1 MLQMYGYT
9 DPVYDDREYLGQ
21 ASSLDHAYEIASA
34 VWCDKYYMITVTTKT
49 VDGYLINEVI
59 RMRKDPA

>member
-1 MLQMYGYT
+1 MFKMYGYT

-21 ASSLDHAYEIASA
+21 ASSLDHAYEIADA
-34 VWCDKYYMITVTTKT
+34 VWCDKYYMITVYTPTPQG
-49 VDGYLINEVI
+49 DLINEVI